1 MAARSFADLAF
12 VGARI
17 RTLDPDRPAATAV
30 AMRAGTIIAVG
41 SDAEVRASCDGA
53 TEVIDLAGTA
63 LVPGLTDS
71 HIHPF
76 LGSDG
81 ALGADLTGVTTLEG
95 VRDALRAERARC
107 GDGSWVR
114 GYALAYEAFPDG
126 GIDGRLIEEAVGG
139 NPALI
144 SFFDFHTALATP
156 EALRRAGVDGPRT
169 FTEASE
175 VVCVAGAPTGEL
187 REPGAISLVMEA
199 VPEPTDE
206 ERLLRY
212 RTTFERMN
220 AVGLTGAHV
229 MIGSPQL
236 YEVCREMDARGWM
249 TVRCV
254 VPLHQEPDIGDDEIA
269 ARLPLLGERGQ
280 MWRGGTA
287 KFFID
292 GVVET
297 GTAWLYE
304 PDTNG
309 GGTVPFWP
317 TEERYASVVGR
328 FARAGFACTTHAV
341 GDRAVRAALDAYRA
355 AGPVPGGMHRIEHI
369 ETLQDHDLPRF
380 AAEHVCASMQPLHM
394 ENNQAD
400 QSDPWSRALGPE
412 RSGRAF
418 RARDIWDTGAL
429 VCLGSDWPVAR
440 FDPRRGMGWCRLRRE
455 PGHPERGAYGPDQAL
470 TGLETLLGYTRNPAA
485 LAGEGA
491 MSGCIRE
498 GYRADLTGFADDP
511 VEVDADDLLELPVT
525 VCVVAGA
532 VRHRSDV

>member
-1 MAARSFADLAF
+1 MAARSFADLAL

-17 RTLDPDRPAATAV
+17 RTLDDDRPTATAV
-30 AMRAGTIIAVG
+30 AIREGTIIAVG
-41 SDAEVRASCDGA
+41 SDAEVRDACDASTD
-53 TEVIDLAGTA
+53 TIDLAGAA
-63 LVPGLTDS
+63 LIPGLTDS

-81 ALGADLTGVTTLEG
+81 ALGADLTGIATLEG
-95 VRDALRAERARC
+95 VRDALRTERARC
-107 GDGSWVR
+107 GEGDWVR

-126 GIDGRLIEEAVGG
+126 GIDGRLIEDAVGG
-139 NPALI
+139 NPTLL

-156 EALRRAGVDGPRT
+156 AALRLAGVDGPRA
-169 FTEASE
+169 FPEAAE
-175 VVCVAGAPTGEL
+175 VVCVDGRPTGEL
-187 REPGAISLVMEA
+187 REAGAIGLVLEA

-212 RTTFERMN
+212 RSTFERMN
-220 AVGLTGAHV
+220 AVGLTGGHV

-236 YEVCREMDARGWM
+236 FEVCRELDARGWM

-254 VPLHQEPDIGDDEIA
+254 VPLHQEPDISDDEVA
-269 ARLPLLGERGQ
+269 ARLPLVGERGR

-304 PDTNG
+304 PDTFG

-317 TEERYASVVGR
+317 TEERYAAVVGR

-355 AGPVPGGMHRIEHI
+355 AGNRASGGHRIEHI

-380 AAEHVCASMQPLHM
+380 AAEGVCASMQPLHM
-394 ENNQAD
+394 ENNSAD
-400 QSDPWSRALGPE
+400 KSDPWSRTLGPE

-418 RARDIWDTGAL
+418 RTRDIWDTGAL

-470 TGLETLLGYTRNPAA
+470 SGLETLLGYTRNPAQ
-485 LAGEGA
+485 LVGEGNLN
-491 MSGCIRE
+491 GCIRE
-498 GYRADLTGFADDP
+498 GYRADLTAFAEDP
-511 VEVDADDLLELPVT
+511 VDLDPDQLLELPVT
-525 VCVVAGA
+525 LTVVDGTA
-532 VRHRSDV
+532 RHRG

>member
-1 MAARSFADLAF
+1 MASRSFADLAL

-17 RTLDPDRPAATAV
+17 RTLDPDRPSATAV
-30 AMRAGTIIAVG
+30 AMRAGTIVAVG
-41 SDAEVRASCDGA
+41 SDDEVRAACDGA
-53 TEVIDLAGTA
+53 TEVIDLEGTA
-63 LVPGLTDS
+63 VVPGLTDS

-81 ALGADLTGVTTLEG
+81 ALGADLTGVTTLDG
-95 VRDALRAERARC
+95 VLDALRAERARC
-107 GDGSWVR
+107 GDGAWIR

-139 NPALI
+139 NPALL
-144 SFFDFHTALATP
+144 SFFDFHTALASP
-156 EALRRAGVDGPRT
+156 AALRLAGVDGPRS
-169 FTEASE
+169 FTEAAE
-175 VVCVAGAPTGEL
+175 VVCIDGAPTGEL
-187 REPGAISLVMEA
+187 RETGAIGLVLEA

-206 ERLLRY
+206 ERLQRY
-212 RTTFERMN
+212 RATFERMN
-220 AVGLTGAHV
+220 AVGLTGGHV

-236 YEVCREMDARGWM
+236 FEVCRELDARGWM
-249 TVRCV
+249 TARCV

-269 ARLPLLGERGQ
+269 ARLPLLGERGR

-297 GTAWLYE
+297 GTSWLYE
-304 PDTNG
+304 PDANG

-317 TEERYASVVGR
+317 TEERYASVVAR

-380 AAEHVCASMQPLHM
+380 AAENVCASMQPLHM
-394 ENNQAD
+394 ENNSAD
-400 QSDPWSRALGPE
+400 QTDPWSRALGPE

-418 RARDIWDTGAL
+418 RTRDIWDTGAL

-440 FDPRRGMGWCRLRRE
+440 FDPRLGMGWCRLRRE
-455 PGHPERGAYGPDQAL
+455 PGHPERGSYGPGQAL
-470 TGLETLLGYTRNPAA
+470 TGLETLLGYTRNPARLIGEAA
-485 LAGEGA
+485 LN
-491 MSGCIRE
+491 GCIRE
-498 GYRADLTGFADDP
+498 GYRADLTGFAEDP
-511 VEVDADDLLELPVT
+511 VDIDADDLVGLPVT
-525 VCVVAGA
+525 LCVVDGT
-532 VRHRSDV
+532 VRHRADA